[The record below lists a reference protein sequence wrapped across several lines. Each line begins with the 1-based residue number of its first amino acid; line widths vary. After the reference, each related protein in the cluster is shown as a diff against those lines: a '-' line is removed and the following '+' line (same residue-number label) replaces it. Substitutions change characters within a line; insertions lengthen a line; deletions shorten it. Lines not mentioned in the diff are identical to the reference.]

1 MHSESQNN
9 NVTICIFDLKQVGN
23 GFIRTEMFGEKNKAI
38 YQCFSVVISNSALRI
53 EIAHRCCTIYVSS

>member
-23 GFIRTEMFGEKNKAI
+23 GFIRIEKFGEKNAI
-38 YQCFSVVISNSALRI
+38 PAFSVAIFQFNA
-53 EIAHRCCTIYVSS
+53 EH